1 MKLAYRYLRF
11 NLIGLLGV
19 AVQLLT
25 LTLLN
30 RAFPHHYLL
39 TTAAAIEL
47 TLLHNFAW
55 HTRYTWPDR
64 IASRLTQLLRFHL
77 TNGLL
82 SLAGNLVL
90 MRLFVHTAHL
100 PVIPANAFAIL
111 ACSSANFLLAN
122 LWAFAAPASSRP
134 PAAPEFRL
142 HRHEPTQNL
151 SSRPKR
157 SAAERRASLW
167 RKSPLMALTFALFV
181 HAAAQSPLPSAP
193 QPPKALKVADYP
205 NDYVGIFCG
214 MGATTTTT
222 AAEPTLGCGAGIDF
236 VPIPVFIEVGIMG
249 PQINRSYLS
258 GYLSLDTSIPLAT
271 HKVSWFPMAIL
282 GYSRLFETGHAFD
295 YGLALG
301 LPGKLPPN
309 KHYDNLRIELR
320 DYWVLTSPAQHN
332 IMVRIGWISEVS
344 D

>member
-111 ACSSANFLLAN
+111 VCSTANFLLAN
-122 LWAFAAPASSRP
+122 LWAFATPAVP
-134 PAAPEFRL
+134 KAQPAY
-142 HRHEPTQNL
+142 NL
-151 SSRPKR
+151 SIPPCLR
-157 SAAERRASLW
+157 SKTCISPFVPGLQPLPATAETSTAS
-167 RKSPLMALTFALFV
+167 A
-181 HAAAQSPLPSAP
+181 PLPSSP
-193 QPPKALKVADYP
+193 
-205 NDYVGIFCG
+205 
-214 MGATTTTT
+214 
-222 AAEPTLGCGAGIDF
+222 
-236 VPIPVFIEVGIMG
+236 
-249 PQINRSYLS
+249 SS
-258 GYLSLDTSIPLAT
+258 SSTSTSA
-271 HKVSWFPMAIL
+271 V
-282 GYSRLFETGHAFD
+282 
-295 YGLALG
+295 
-301 LPGKLPPN
+301 
-309 KHYDNLRIELR
+309 
-320 DYWVLTSPAQHN
+320 SPAATS
-332 IMVRIGWISEVS
+332 VWTSS
-344 D
+344 SSSPAS